1 MILYGHNQ
9 AMLEWLSDRL
19 LMDMV
24 GPDRKAVGVLREGEL
39 VAVVAWSNFVWPDIH
54 VHMASTTPRWCTR
67 SHVRE
72 ILHYPF
78 RQLQCKR
85 VTALTEITNQRAR
98 AFLCHLGFRQEGIHP
113 DACPN
118 GDVVSL
124 GLLARDAARWL
135 AEERKCSDVLP
146 RLTTA

>member
-1 MILYGHNQ
+1 VILYDQHTP
-9 AMLEWLSDRL
+9 MLKWLSDRL
-19 LMDMV
+19 GMDMV
-24 GPDRKAVGVLREGEL
+24 GPDRKAVGVLRGNEL

-72 ILHYPF
+72 ILYYPF
-78 RQLQCKR
+78 VQLQCKR
-85 VTALTEITNQRAR
+85 VTALTEATNQRAR

-135 AEERKCSDVLP
+135 VEEKKCQAGLLAE
-146 RLTTA
+146 A